1 MKENS
6 SKVFITGATGWLGR
20 ETVARAFEGKL
31 DGISK
36 DDLILASSNGRD
48 LELDSLGVF
57 PTNALAEISDT

>member
-6 SKVFITGATGWLGR
+6 SKVLITGATGWLGR
-20 ETVARAFEGKL
+20 ETVARVLEGKL

-36 DDLILASSNGRD
+36 TDLLLASSNGRV

-57 PTNALAEISDT
+57 PKMISY